1 MTETRGTERDMNG
14 DARPRGRRGLCES
27 RRRHRIG
34 RTLLGVLALAPAT
47 LAVPATG
54 SAAPT
59 ATLQVAPL
67 PIPDFP
73 GTGDIL
79 GAGTAVQVR
88 VTISGTEYGG
98 FPSPLTQMAL
108 YAPTGFKV
116 NPDGFAVCAP
126 AVLRAEGAPGC
137 PRRSRA
143 GPVGKG
149 LGVVSFGGE
158 RVNEEVSIQGFFAPG
173 GGLTFNAEGRTPASF
188 QVLEDARWTTAGA
201 PYEPEMIVD
210 IPLVETVPGAD
221 DASILSF
228 TVTVGAAYRKSGRTI
243 SYLTLPHGC
252 PRGGAPIRADL
263 KFLSGETVTVAY
275 NQHCPR
281 HARRGERSGGAHA

>member
-1 MTETRGTERDMNG
+1 MQRGCRDT
-14 DARPRGRRGLCES
+14 P
-27 RRRHRIG
+27 RRRCKSRPWHRIG
-34 RTLLGVLALAPAT
+34 RALLGVLILAPAT
-47 LAVPATG
+47 LAVPSNTL
-54 SAAPT
+54 AAPT

-67 PIPDFP
+67 PIPGFP

-79 GAGTAVQVR
+79 GAGAAVQVR

-108 YAPTGFKV
+108 YAPVGFKV
-116 NPDGFAVCAP
+116 NPGGFAVCAP
-126 AVLRAEGAPGC
+126 AVLQAEGAGGC

-143 GPVGKG
+143 GPIGEG

-158 RVNEEVSIQGFFAPG
+158 RVNEKVSIQGFFAPG

-188 QVLEDARWTTAGA
+188 QVLENAHWTTAGD
-201 PYEPEMIVD
+201 PYGPEMIVD

-243 SYLTLPHGC
+243 SYLTLPHRC

-263 KFLSGETVTVAY
+263 KFLSGETVTIAY
-275 NQHCPR
+275 NQPCPR
-281 HARRGERSGGAHA
+281 HTRRG